1 MLLARDLAP
10 LPVGSQNKALD
21 PALEAARDDG
31 DMGNDMSRVGHPIS
45 ALLSIHT
52 KCYVKYLTL

>member
-31 DMGNDMSRVGHPIS
+31 DERRMTIIDDYINTH
-45 ALLSIHT
+45 LLS
-52 KCYVKYLTL
+52 

>member
-10 LPVGSQNKALD
+10 LPVDSQNKALD

-31 DMGNDMSRVGHPIS
+31 DVGNDMG
-45 ALLSIHT
+45 AT
-52 KCYVKYLTL
+52 